1 VCLGTACHVRG
12 AARVLE
18 ALKGQLQIEPG
29 QTTPDRKFTLET
41 VNCLGTCALAPVV
54 TVGAKYSGNVTAT
67 KVKQILKP
75 YA

>member
-1 VCLGTACHVRG
+1 VRG
-12 AARVLE
+12 AGRVLE

-29 QTTPDRKFTLET
+29 QTTQDRKFTLET

-54 TVGAKYSGNVTAT
+54 TIDSNYSGNVTAS